1 MDGSDDESSAAS
13 EELTNAAPVECCID
27 GCTLAVKPSTK
38 CWQLAARYGRFL
50 ARAQGLDDD
59 AAPPLVLTRD
69 GTVVPHS
76 TLVSSLAGVELNAVG
91 ADGPIARPR
100 PPPPERG
107 DDWRDATS
115 SSEDEDDVAPP
126 PVGPADDCEERWRQ
140 EASDSPE
147 SCWGHLLKL
156 EDVAGDDR
164 DPVCDQLVKALTPLD
179 LTWIDLT

>member
-1 MDGSDDESSAAS
+1 MPAMDERPTSDDESSAAS
-13 EELTNAAPVECCID
+13 SEETDADPVECCVD
-27 GCTLAVKPSTK
+27 GCTLSVKPTTK

-76 TLVSSLAGVELNAVG
+76 TLVASLAGVELSAVG
-91 ADGPIARPR
+91 ADGPISRPR

-115 SSEDEDDVAPP
+115 SESEEDVAPP
-126 PVGPADDCEERWRQ
+126 PVGPADDCEDEM
-140 EASDSPE
+140 AAGSDATLRK
-147 SCWGHLLKL
+147 LLGSFQR
-156 EDVAGDDR
+156 AGGR
-164 DPVCDQLVKALTPLD
+164 RR
-179 LTWIDLT
+179 